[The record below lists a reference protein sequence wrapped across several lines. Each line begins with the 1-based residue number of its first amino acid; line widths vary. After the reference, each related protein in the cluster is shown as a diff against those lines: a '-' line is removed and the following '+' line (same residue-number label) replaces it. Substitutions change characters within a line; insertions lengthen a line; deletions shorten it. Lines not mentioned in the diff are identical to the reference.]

1 MWGRGRYEND
11 IDKMK
16 TLLKWKRFQCDIISI
31 VKMTYCQNDNISK
44 VSKVLVPWQSK
55 KISGSMWLI
64 FLTITCRKC
73 CHFDKQTILTI
84 YRLLSLYI
92 RCHSKNLCNDVNLV
106 SCCHFDNEVIL
117 AMSFWAM
124 STPWCQLEDRRCR
137 NITAFDG
144 YPVFDVE
151 SLEPSD
157 LGHFRRVW
165 NFNVLSFF
173 WKTNFTQFQEH
184 ISR

>member
-1 MWGRGRYEND
+1 
-11 IDKMK
+11 
-16 TLLKWKRFQCDIISI
+16 
-31 VKMTYCQNDNISK
+31 
-44 VSKVLVPWQSK
+44 
-55 KISGSMWLI
+55 MWLI

-157 LGHFRRVW
+157 LGHFRRVR
-165 NFNVLSFF
+165 NFSFLF
-173 WKTNFTQFQEH
+173 LFEENFYP
-184 ISR
+184 ISRTYIEISKNFGAWYQNGAIIFPHGMGPKYIRNKNIGKKHKSRIPVGIGAYYQTPFKNR